1 MNFKQTIFFVF
12 IVIVVAFSLKDYC
25 SNKKQL
31 EKFRIMI
38 ERDFSENLYEWKIT
52 SKCKLAIVTV
62 NGVPL
67 REYMEKNFPKFKGS
81 DEELTMLAL
90 KSK

>member
-12 IVIVVAFSLKDYC
+12 IVIVIAFSLKDYC

>member
-12 IVIVVAFSLKDYC
+12 IVIVVAFSLKDHC

>member
-1 MNFKQTIFFVF
+1 MNTKQSFIFFF
-12 IVIVVAFSLKDYC
+12 IVLALGFGFKNYC
-25 SNKKQL
+25 PNIDKL
-31 EKFRIMI
+31 EQFRIMI
-38 ERDFSENLYEWKIT
+38 ERDFSEKSYEWKIT

-67 REYMEKNFPKFKGS
+67 REYMKKNFPKFKGI

>member
-1 MNFKQTIFFVF
+1 
-12 IVIVVAFSLKDYC
+12 
-25 SNKKQL
+25 
-31 EKFRIMI
+31 MI
-38 ERDFSENLYEWKIT
+38 ERDFSENSYEWKIT

-67 REYMEKNFPKFKGS
+67 REYMKKNFPKFKGS

-90 KSK
+90 KSKKKKKQKLT

>member
-1 MNFKQTIFFVF
+1 MKFKQTIFFVF
-12 IVIVVAFSLKDYC
+12 IIIVVAFGFKDQC
-25 SNKKQL
+25 FNKKKL
-31 EKFRIMI
+31 EQTRIMI
-38 ERDFSENLYEWKIT
+38 ERDFSENSYQWKIT

-67 REYMEKNFPKFKGS
+67 RKYMEKNFPKFKGS